1 MGGFVKRG
9 HRLGVVVFR
18 SDYSAWKAKRMLCS
32 LSFVKS
38 FAGVPDLVAMINGF
52 DTLFKADDDGDADEE
67 VTPPSGGVVRW
78 MDV

>member
-1 MGGFVKRG
+1 MAPLRMEGEADALLR
-9 HRLGVVVFR
+9 VFGQ
-18 SDYSAWKAKRMLCS
+18 
-32 LSFVKS
+32 S
-38 FAGVPDLVAMINGF
+38 FAGILELVAMINGF